1 MEKSIRTVA
10 QEAPVL
16 EFTGERIVPGKTAE
30 ELFREHEVR
39 YVFAGKFAAG
49 KEVLDVACGTG
60 VGTAFLR
67 QSGANQVWGLDI
79 DQESISFAKA
89 KYRDC
94 EFAQSDATELCLP
107 DNSVDLVVSFETLE
121 HLKDQKKFLK
131 ECRRVLRP
139 HGIFICSTPNTTIYH
154 LAGANK
160 YHVHE
165 LTTTEF
171 ENMLEEEFD
180 ELQLFSQAE
189 QVFPVFLLKRFVS
202 QMLDRLN
209 LKGTIKRIL
218 GIKAPPPSMRDR
230 FSADGGLT
238 QGIQP
243 HRRSWLVQPT
253 YVVAVGR
260 KT

>member
-1 MEKSIRTVA
+1 MEQSVGTITP
-10 QEAPVL
+10 EEPVL
-16 EFTGERIVPGKTAE
+16 EFTGERIVPGKTTE

-60 VGTAFLR
+60 VGTDFLR
-67 QSGANQVWGLDI
+67 RSGANQVWGLDI

-94 EFAQSDATELCLP
+94 QFAQSDATELCLR
-107 DNSVDLVVSFETLE
+107 DDSVDLVVSFETLE

-139 HGIFICSTPNTTIYH
+139 HGIFICSTPNVAIYN
-154 LAGANK
+154 LAGANQ

-171 ENMLEEEFD
+171 ENLLKEEFA

-189 QVFPVFLLKRFVS
+189 QVYPLFLLKRFVS

-218 GIKAPPPSMRDR
+218 GIKAPSPSMRDR
-230 FSADGGLT
+230 FSAGAGFTD
-238 QGIQP
+238 GIQP
-243 HRRSWLVQPT
+243 YRRSWLVRPT

-260 KT
+260 KA